1 MRARKKKKKKI
12 DDKKQSLQVHS
23 NFFNFSYI
31 PYDRSRLLRRVSP
44 VSIEKFEVSGTGRIV
59 RVATNAYKPV
69 TYLQSVLTMIK
80 HNQNDSGAGNQF
92 LSLLSLRYLAYLH
105 PLFDIISLSFSLSK
119 YFQPFLLSLEKR
131 KNKECRPFLPSWKLS
146 GMRILISY
154 ETRIP
159 FSNWCNVS

>member
-105 PLFDIISLSFSLSK
+105 PLFDIISLSFSSRNIFNL
-119 YFQPFLLSLEKR
+119 FFFLLRNGRIRNAAPS
-131 KNKECRPFLPSWKLS
+131 FLPENYPECES
-146 GMRILISY
+146 
-154 ETRIP
+154 
-159 FSNWCNVS
+159 